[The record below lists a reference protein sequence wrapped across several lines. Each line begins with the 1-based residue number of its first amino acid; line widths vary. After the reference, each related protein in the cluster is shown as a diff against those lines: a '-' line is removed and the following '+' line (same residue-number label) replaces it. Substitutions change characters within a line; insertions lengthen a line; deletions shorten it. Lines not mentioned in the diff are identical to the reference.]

1 VDEPT
6 NDRDMFVHP
15 FSTETAE
22 IAVANARFDELPTT
36 KPNRHEFLDQ
46 MFFSLASG

>member
-1 VDEPT
+1 
-6 NDRDMFVHP
+6 MFVHP
-15 FSTETAE
+15 FSTEMAE